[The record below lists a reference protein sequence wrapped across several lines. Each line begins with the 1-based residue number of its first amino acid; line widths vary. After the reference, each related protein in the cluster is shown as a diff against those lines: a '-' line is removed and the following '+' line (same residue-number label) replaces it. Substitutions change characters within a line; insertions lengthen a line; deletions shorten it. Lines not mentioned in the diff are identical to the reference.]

1 MGCLCEELL
10 GKDMAVSPECIG
22 NLWLFRNLDPED
34 VQALVSAAERR
45 LYREREV
52 IFHQGDP
59 ARRMFLIKAGRVKL
73 TKVQEDGHEITLD
86 MRKPGD
92 FLGEQML
99 SEESDYPVSAV
110 CMERTLICGFTRER
124 FEALVRQR
132 PNVGLQV
139 IRNLSQ
145 RIHLLTDRAGSLSF
159 SNLEDR
165 LYRILVAVAREHG
178 RPTATG
184 YAIQFPLTHEEL
196 SFLVGAHRVSITRA
210 MGKLRESGRI
220 AVRGRTLLV
229 SVEPSTLG

>member
-1 MGCLCEELL
+1 MGCLCEEWL
-10 GKDMAVSPECIG
+10 GKDAAVSPECLG

-45 LYREREV
+45 IYQAREV
-52 IFHQGDP
+52 ISTREIRRD
-59 ARRMFLIKAGRVKL
+59 RMFLIKAGRVKL
-73 TKVQEDGHEITLD
+73 SKVQEDGHEITLD

-99 SEESDYPVSAV
+99 SEETDYPVSAV

-124 FEALVRQR
+124 FEALVRER
-132 PNVGLQV
+132 PNIGLQV
-139 IRNLSQ
+139 IRNLSE
-145 RIHLLTDRAGSLSF
+145 RIHLLTDRAESLSL

-165 LYRILVAVAREHG
+165 LYRILVAVAKEHG
-178 RPTATG
+178 KPTTTG
-184 YAIQFPLTHEEL
+184 YAIHFPLTHEEL

-220 AVRGRTLLV
+220 SVQGRTLLV
-229 SVEPSTLG
+229 SVEPSSRI

>member
-10 GKDMAVSPECIG
+10 GKDVPVSPECIG
-22 NLWLFRNLDPED
+22 NLWLFRNLEPED
-34 VQALVSAAERR
+34 IQALVSAAERR
-45 LYREREV
+45 IYQAREV

-59 ARRMFLIKAGRVKL
+59 AQRMFLIKAGRVKL
-73 TKVQEDGHEITLD
+73 SKVHEDGHEITLD
-86 MRKPGD
+86 LRKSGD

-110 CMERTLICGFTRER
+110 CMERTLICGFTRKR
-124 FEALVRQR
+124 FEALVRER
-132 PNVGLQV
+132 PNIGLQV
-139 IRNLSQ
+139 IRNLSE

-165 LYRILVAVAREHG
+165 LYRILVAVAKEHG
-178 RPTATG
+178 KRTAGG
-184 YAIQFPLTHEEL
+184 YAIHFPLTHEEL

-220 AVRGRTLLV
+220 SIEGRTLLICE
-229 SVEPSTLG
+229 EPWS